1 MLAVSRYPLLMAN
14 ETTFGWTAEET
25 WDDVPEARLENRGL
39 WGRITY
45 TTTIAYAWGREE
57 RDMREKGTGY
67 LDDEVILSVGVDDEG
82 QVYGKV
88 LISDLLQCLR
98 ICPGRM

>member
-1 MLAVSRYPLLMAN
+1 MAN

-25 WDDVPEARLENRGL
+25 WDDTEEARLGNRGL

-45 TTTIAYAWGREE
+45 TTTISYAWGREE
-57 RDMREKGTGY
+57 KDVREKGVGY

-88 LISDLLQCLR
+88 VVSELLQCLR
-98 ICPGRM
+98 VCPGRA